1 MKLFSSTTYQ
11 NRRLALQSATQS
23 GILFF
28 MGNSEAPMNYTDNTY
43 RFRQDSTF
51 LYYFGLPI
59 ADVYAAIDCD
69 TGEEWLFGNDF
80 SLDDIIWMGPQPS
93 MASLAEKVGVK
104 NVAPVSE
111 ISSFLKNKEVH
122 FLPPYRYD
130 NKQKLR
136 EWLGISVSALAEKA
150 SVSFIKAVVNQRLH
164 KSAEEVHQMEEAV
177 NITRQMHLATIRA
190 AAPSKMEYEL
200 VAELLYVAKKH
211 DADLSYPAILTVNG
225 QTLHNHYHGNK
236 LKSGQLVLND
246 SGAENSMG
254 YAGDITRTFPV
265 DKTFTTQQKEIYE
278 IVLAMEENA
287 IASLRPGLTYREVHI
302 ESNRLMLSKLKELSI
317 VKGDIDTMLNEGV
330 GGLFMPHGLG
340 HAIGLDVHDMEDL
353 GEQYV
358 GYTEGMQRS
367 TQLGLKS
374 LRMARNLEEGF
385 VLTVEPGIYFIP
397 ELIEKYKS
405 EQRFN
410 DFVNYALL
418 ENYKT
423 FGGIRIEDNVLI
435 TKNGHQVLGEHIP
448 KTVEEIEGLRG

>member
-69 TGEEWLFGNDF
+69 TGKEWLFGNDF

-405 EQRFN
+405 ENRFN